1 MLSTSVAQGKQLNQS
16 SFMSEKEEEVYS
28 NCIRLFYSV
37 NFLDK
42 NKQLIVCLRIY
53 DSELSQNFFFI
64 TPQAFFL
71 LYDITSKDSMIVL

>member
-53 DSELSQNFFFI
+53 DSELSQNFFLLLHKH
-64 TPQAFFL
+64 FFC
-71 LYDITSKDSMIVL
+71 YMI